1 VKIKTFILFIVLS
14 TFIFG
19 CDRKVKKIP
28 IAHSLSSDEYVYFI
42 SQRDSLPSIYGIS
55 LNDYKIEKIL
65 PDTFAGVWEIKFS
78 PLGNVALFKTADF
91 EGTVGAGFFSIKN
104 PRIYLFDITTGEVAL
119 LKTFDDS
126 WSVKIRWLNADT
138 VEVYRISGG
147 YQTGE
152 NFKLEIYGFDSAGD
166 LLYKREKEYDW
177 RKGEFPE
184 EVLDL
189 KLNAPDGKRSVEIK
203 DDSLLGVKRIYFL
216 DGFKRF
222 EIFETK
228 WKIEQ
233 LEWSSDGMYFV
244 FRVVNITPEVVE
256 RKSVKTGEIYF
267 FDVEKRNLYKISS
280 GSGFFNFRFIDDT
293 RIIFDKGFENDAE
306 IYMYDLFEKKM
317 KQLTNDDYPDGVF
330 GIPKVLG
337 FSA

>member
-1 VKIKTFILFIVLS
+1 MKIKTFILFIVLS
-14 TFIFG
+14 IFVFG
-19 CDRKVKKIP
+19 CDRKVKKVP
-28 IAHSLSSDEYVYFI
+28 IAHSLSSAEYVYFI
-42 SQRDSLPSIYGIS
+42 SQRDSLPSIYGIN
-55 LNDYKIEKIL
+55 LTDYKIETIL

-78 PLGNVALFKTADF
+78 PSGNVALFKTADF

-126 WSVKIRWLNADT
+126 WSVKIRWLSADT

-152 NFKLEIYGFDSAGD
+152 NFKLEIYGFDPDGS
-166 LLYKREKEYDW
+166 LLYVKEKEYDW

-184 EVLDL
+184 EILDL
-189 KLNAPDGKRSVEIK
+189 KLNAPDGKMKIEIK
-203 DDSLLGVKRIYFL
+203 EDSILGVKKIYLLSEFN
-216 DGFKRF
+216 RF

-233 LEWSSDGMYFV
+233 LEWSPDGMYLV
-244 FRVVNITPEVVE
+244 FRIVNITSEAVE
-256 RKSVKTGEIYF
+256 RRDVKTGELYF

-280 GSGFFNFRFIDDT
+280 GNGLFNFRFINDT
-293 RIIFDKGFENDAE
+293 QIIFDKGFERDAE
-306 IYMYDLFEKKM
+306 IYLYDLFEKRT
-317 KQLTNDDYPDGVF
+317 KQLTNDRFPDGVF
-330 GIPKVLG
+330 GIPKIFG